1 MSLPPPG
8 YQLFAPGLLR
18 PDWHLPPGVQALVS
32 TREGGASLPPWAS
45 FNLGSHVGDDA
56 RAVAANRARLCA
68 AIGAQ
73 PVWLEQV
80 HGCVV
85 ADADG
90 AVGVPEAD

>member
-56 RAVAANRARLCA
+56 RAAGVGIVA
-68 AIGAQ
+68 GA
-73 PVWLEQV
+73 LLRK
-80 HGCVV
+80 
-85 ADADG
+85 
-90 AVGVPEAD
+90 

>member
-56 RAVAANRARLCA
+56 LPGGR
-68 AIGAQ
+68 G
-73 PVWLEQV
+73 
-80 HGCVV
+80 
-85 ADADG
+85 
-90 AVGVPEAD
+90 VGVVLMAGIVRTAAALASEFQIKIRCNARV